1 MGSTLSRRGVVLRK
15 VNMNITSMRIRFLE
29 GGLASGKLALSLEL
43 GRGGFKVSPSALVE
57 LTLKQIIVGS
67 VKSRLVLLT
76 GDTTSPENLDAESFV
91 LALGAHGI
99 TPVLEVPG
107 YELPPWGA
115 LIPTRIVH
123 LTEDPWLGFSA
134 SEINYLMSS
143 PTRTPKLDPSL
154 HAGASFV
161 LTPRA
166 HIKGAEI
173 LAFLA
178 TSPFPWRLA
187 SRPVSLP
194 YVDLTPLLRG
204 IEEGASPDHDPDEED
219 KE

>member
-1 MGSTLSRRGVVLRK
+1 
-15 VNMNITSMRIRFLE
+15 MNITSMKVRFLE

-43 GRGGFKVSPSALVE
+43 GKGGFKVSPSSLLELV
-57 LTLKQIIVGS
+57 LKHIISGS

-76 GDTTSPENLDAESFV
+76 GDTTSEENLDTEDFV
-91 LALGAHGI
+91 LALGAQGI
-99 TPVLEVPG
+99 TPILEVPG

-115 LIPTRIVH
+115 LVPTRIVH

-134 SEINYLMSS
+134 SELNYLMSS
-143 PTRTPKLDPSL
+143 PEGGPKIDPSL
-154 HAGASFV
+154 HGGASFV

-178 TSPFPWRLA
+178 RSPYPWRLA

-194 YVDLTPLLRG
+194 YVDLTPALRE
-204 IEEGASPDHDPDEED
+204 IEIAGEPDEED
-219 KE
+219 DK